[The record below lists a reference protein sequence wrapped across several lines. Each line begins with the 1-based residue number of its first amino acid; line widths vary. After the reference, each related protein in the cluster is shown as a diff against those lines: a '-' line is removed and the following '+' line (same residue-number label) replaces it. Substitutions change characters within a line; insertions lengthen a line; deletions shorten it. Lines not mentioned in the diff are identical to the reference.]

1 MSIELKSLWVVKC
14 VLFLCL
20 LFFFCVVGVVFFFHR
35 NKKRSLSLSY
45 HVLLQVK
52 KGGDL
57 EEEKKWGVAQK
68 RKKMHTHTKKNFSR
82 ERERETRESPLFP
95 PHLFFYKCALCTIVC
110 I

>member
-52 KGGDL
+52 KGDL
-57 EEEKKWGVAQK
+57 EEEKKWCRTK
-68 RKKMHTHTKKNFSR
+68 KKKMHTHKKKLFER
-82 ERERETRESPLFP
+82 ERERHKRESPLFP
-95 PHLFFYKCALCTIVC
+95 PHLFFL
-110 I
+110 